1 MKRTFIRALAMALAV
16 IMSLTGIAFTISA
29 ASFSDTGSHW
39 SNQYVDYMAKKAI
52 IAGYGDGTF
61 KPDNKVS
68 RAEFIKMLVETFGLT
83 AVGPFV
89 YNDVKETD
97 WFYPYIGKAAA
108 QGFLIPGSNYLDPNG
123 QLTRAEAAALLV
135 RYLDLPA
142 DMTVATNYY
151 PDYNTISS
159 IYRTYVLQATAAG
172 LFKGYEDGA
181 FRPNNTLTRAEAMT
195 ILYRAAGSI
204 YNESARGI
212 DEGANTENAVV
223 TKAGVNVS
231 DANLRGNVIISEG
244 AESGT
249 VMFSNSNINGT
260 LFVRGKVKVN
270 LTNTKVNKLVVDSD
284 AGYSVNVILAGN
296 TNVDLAELRSRAGV
310 TINTGTTVGAL
321 NVAPNARSSNVTGS
335 GTLRSATIRATG
347 FTSTQIP
354 SSYDISEGITAT
366 FAGSSFK
373 GSSTGTNGFIT
384 SPYVK
389 QQDGSEYIYFTPA
402 GSGSIRYYYSNSAVV
417 PSSTSFS
424 SGFNAAAEFIKGTAA
439 ATAGTGNSAK
449 TNTLDKIEG
458 YGFVVVM
465 LTAGGIDYAPVVI
478 NRSASAAAAAA
489 AGFSEIPVV
498 SQVSG
503 SDRLTYKAV
512 ANGTVKYYYTNDANA
527 PAAANYDTYFA
538 GAAANGTL
546 TASAGTNQSAA
557 MASETTGASY
567 EYVVL
572 MLTAADGTKYTPM
585 AVSRTG
591 DATASGFSSKPI
603 VVSSGEYEFLNF
615 STNNSGN
622 FQYYYANTSGVPSNA
637 AFAEQWN
644 GAPYKGRINCAA
656 SSNMQS
662 AQLQKLTDIAS
673 YGFIVLMFNDNS
685 GKSFTPYV
693 VARAGQ
699 SAAASG
705 FSGNPSVSSDGT
717 NDILSV
723 ATTTNG
729 QVAYYYT
736 TNATA
741 PTTTAFR
748 TNFSSSQVSGTVDL
762 QTVTSN
768 SKTTAFSQDVLSYGY
783 VALMF
788 TDNKGN
794 AYTPIVVARGT
805 GSNVAGTGFNS
816 LPTLSQYNNNDYL
829 TYSTSITGQV
839 KYYYA
844 NSAILP
850 TITTFDSFYTQA
862 SYFGA
867 FAVSAGSAAAN
878 AILKPVANV
887 STFSHIVMMATDNQ
901 GNKST
906 PLVISRSAGTGA
918 ATATGF
924 NTVPTVGQSG
934 SFDVLNYS
942 ASITGTCYYYYTN
955 NPVVPTT
962 YDTFSTGLNAA
973 PFKGQFNTIAGNS
986 ILNDKTN
993 TLQAASSVAGYN
1005 YVVLMIVSGSTGS
1018 NSTPILVNRVGA
1030 AAAGTGFQISPV
1042 ISQVNSRDVLTYSA
1056 SASGNLMYYYTNSL
1070 TAPSSNT
1077 FYSTWSS
1084 SSLSSAYKGAITV
1097 NTMSN
1102 SQANLEP
1109 VATVSGYSY
1118 VAFMLQGSNGSYYT
1132 PFVLSRNVSSGGG
1145 SGSTD
1150 NTGFYGDPYLG
1161 ISGSWER
1168 LSYRANYTG
1177 TINFYYTNDPTMPTI
1192 ETFNFYSNN
1201 SPARGVVNVT
1211 TTSATSTNLL
1221 VTTEVASFKYLFF
1234 MLTDTYGNRY
1244 KPICINRQTGTAVA
1258 EGFVSAPQH
1267 GYNKASKCNTLE
1279 FTPTNSGLVYYYY
1292 TKEATKPTASS
1303 FMGKYNNANHR
1314 GVFSVSAMT
1323 AYNYDTHLKTDL
1335 AQYHNVVVQYVDVT
1349 NKGYDPYMVSFD
1361 TANFK
1366 DNDDGFTVV
1375 PEHVITAANYDQ
1387 IKFTAKTTGELYY
1400 YYTNSNTTLS
1410 QVQFYAEY
1418 EVASASIKGVI
1429 DVLAIDPI
1437 SLTFTLGTANNTYNY
1452 IAVMLV
1458 DTLTNE
1464 VYLPYIIT
1472 RQKVI
1477 TGNGF
1482 TATPVVT
1489 QNQNEYD
1496 ILRFTPSNVGEN
1508 PRVQYYYVKSDVTS
1522 APATTS
1528 EFITKKNDAGAMGG
1542 TLSAI
1547 AGIPNIRE
1555 MLLTAGYELYTGVIC
1570 MLESDTAR
1578 YQPVY
1583 VSRYAANSNSGYTTA
1598 PYMNLYEFNGG
1609 ADKLNIVTNVTGRMY
1624 WYFNNTRT
1632 SSMNATTFLKNWAE
1646 NAKGEIAVTGDPTAP
1661 KTINLINGTAEYQY
1675 VNVMLLDT
1683 TYTYKVVQYPRY
1695 IKASTSANPL
1705 YTSTVVSNGGFTTAP
1720 KIEKGSGTKLVYTPV
1735 AANLKIYGYYT
1746 NSSGTPQNPEAFFAN
1761 YNNPTAATELYTT
1774 AGTSAESQPMDTTY
1788 KYFVIMTIDPVKGVY
1803 FTPKS
1808 FQLR

>member
-123 QLTRAEAAALLV
+123 QLTRAEAAAMLV

-284 AGYSVNVILAGN
+284 DGYSVNVILAGN

-335 GTLRSATIRATG
+335 GTLKSATIRATG

-512 ANGTVKYYYTNDANA
+512 ATGTVKYYYTNDANA

-768 SKTTAFSQDVLSYGY
+768 SKTTAFSQDVITYGY

-993 TLQAASSVAGYN
+993 TLQAASNVAGYN

-1168 LSYRANYTG
+1168 LSYRANHTG
-1177 TINFYYTNDPTMPTI
+1177 TIAYYYSDEPTMPTT
-1192 ETFNFYSNN
+1192 ETFNFFNN
-1201 SPARGVVNVT
+1201 GSDIRGVINVN
-1211 TTSATSTNLL
+1211 TTSETSSNLAA
-1221 VTTEVASFKYLFF
+1221 VAELDDANYIYLYF
-1234 MLTDTYGNRY
+1234 MLTDTYGTRY
-1244 KPICINRQTGTAVA
+1244 RPVCINRLTGTATA
-1258 EGFVSAPQH
+1258 EGFIIAPQH
-1267 GYNKASKCNTLE
+1267 TLAAGDDKCSLE
-1279 FTPTNSGLVYYYY
+1279 FAPANAGLVYYYY
-1292 TKEATKPTASS
+1292 TTEAIKPSASA
-1303 FMGKYNNANHR
+1303 FMGKYNSAVLN
-1314 GVFSVSAMT
+1314 GFFSVSSMVS
-1323 AYNYDTHLKTDL
+1323 YNYTTHEGKYVKD
-1335 AQYHNVVVQYVDVT
+1335 YFYIVVQYVDNNNKGYEPYIISFNPGNFNAGNGFVT
-1349 NKGYDPYMVSFD
+1349 NKEPIHEVSA
-1361 TANFK
+1361 T
-1366 DNDDGFTVV
+1366 
-1375 PEHVITAANYDQ
+1375 NYDQ
-1387 IKFTAKTTGELYY
+1387 ISFTAKTGVVELRY
-1400 YYTNSNTTLS
+1400 YYTNYSAALT

-1418 EVASASIKGVI
+1418 EIASVRGAI
-1429 DVLAIDPI
+1429 DVIANTN
-1437 SLTFTLGTANNTYNY
+1437 LTFALAAANSTYDY

-1458 DTLTNE
+1458 DNKGKAYE
-1464 VYLPYIIT
+1464 PYIVT

-1482 TATPVVT
+1482 TVAPVVI
-1489 QNQNEYD
+1489 QNQNDFD
-1496 ILRFTPSNVGEN
+1496 ILRFTPSSIGNN
-1508 PRVQYYYVKSDVTS
+1508 PRLLFYYVLPSVTS
-1522 APATTS
+1522 APTNSKAFMNAYDDAVGKNGSRDAT
-1528 EFITKKNDAGAMGG
+1528 
-1542 TLSAI
+1542 
-1547 AGIPNIRE
+1547 AGILNDRQ
-1555 MLLTAGYELYTGVIC
+1555 MLVTEHNEEYTGVIC

-1578 YQPVY
+1578 YKPVY
-1583 VSRYAANSNSGYTTA
+1583 ISRYSNNSSTGFSTA
-1598 PYMNLYEFNGG
+1598 PGKNLLTFTGG
-1609 ADKLNIVTNVTGRMY
+1609 WEELNIVTNVTGRLY
-1624 WYFNNTRT
+1624 WYYTNTRT
-1632 SSMNATTFLKNWAE
+1632 TSMNSNTFLDNWIKAE
-1646 NAKGEIAVTGDPTAP
+1646 IGIAASTKITGQPGELNISLALSPA
-1661 KTINLINGTAEYQY
+1661 AYQY

-1683 TYTYKVVQYPRY
+1683 TYTYKVMQIARY
-1695 IKASTSANPL
+1695 NKASTSMG
-1705 YTSTVVSNGGFTTAP
+1705 YSSNVISNYGFTIAPSMVGGNISYTA
-1720 KIEKGSGTKLVYTPV
+1720 S
-1735 AANLKIYGYYT
+1735 AAGLKFYGYYS
-1746 NSSGTPQNPEAFFAN
+1746 NSSGTPSSPEAFLTN
-1761 YNNPTAATELYTT
+1761 YNTASNKKDIDTVAGPATITPVS
-1774 AGTSAESQPMDTTY
+1774 GY
-1788 KYFVIMTIDPVKGVY
+1788 KYFTYMVIDTAKGAY
-1803 FTPKS
+1803 FNPKT
-1808 FQLR
+1808 LKIN